1 MEQKCFSQNQPDT
14 CLLVKSLCENM
25 IESRTLRTLQLVGM
39 KFSKEAY
46 TVMGAGIAKAR
57 ALKKLIINQTN
68 IATYGLQEMAN
79 GFAISSSIEYLDL
92 QQNDLNDSHSWTLAK
107 IIST

>member
-1 MEQKCFSQNQPDT
+1 
-14 CLLVKSLCENM
+14 
-25 IESRTLRTLQLVGM
+25 LVGL
-39 KFSKEAY
+39 KLSREAFA
-46 TVMGAGIAKAR
+46 VLGVGITKAR

-68 IATYGLQEMAN
+68 IASYGLQELAN

-92 QQNDLNDSHSWTLAK
+92 QQNDLNDSHGWTLSK

>member
-25 IESRTLRTLQLVGM
+25 LESRSLRTLQLVGM

-46 TVMGAGIAKAR
+46 SVMGTGIAKAR

-68 IATYGLQEMAN
+68 IGSYGLQEMAN

-92 QQNDLNDSHSWTLAK
+92 
-107 IIST
+107 